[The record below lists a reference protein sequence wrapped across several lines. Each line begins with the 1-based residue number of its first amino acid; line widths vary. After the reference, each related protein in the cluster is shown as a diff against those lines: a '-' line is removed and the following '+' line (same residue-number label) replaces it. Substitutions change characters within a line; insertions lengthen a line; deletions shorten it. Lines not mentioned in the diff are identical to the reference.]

1 MKRGHL
7 IIVSAPS
14 GSGKS
19 TIINEII
26 KDESLRLQFS
36 ISATNRPP
44 RRGEADGVN
53 YYFLSTEQFKAAIE
67 NDELIEYEEVYPGR
81 YYGTLR
87 KEIERICGNGNN
99 AILDIDVK
107 GAVNVMKQFG
117 ADATSIFIKPPSI
130 DALRHRLLS
139 RGTEEVEA
147 INQRVSKYELS
158 FADRF
163 AHVVVNDVLR
173 TAIDEVHAIIK
184 ECIEK

>member
-53 YYFLSTEQFKAAIE
+53 YYFHYFFTISPKKLVKSLQ
-67 NDELIEYEEVYPGR
+67 G
-81 YYGTLR
+81 
-87 KEIERICGNGNN
+87 KEI
-99 AILDIDVK
+99 K
-107 GAVNVMKQFG
+107 F
-117 ADATSIFIKPPSI
+117 S
-130 DALRHRLLS
+130 
-139 RGTEEVEA
+139 
-147 INQRVSKYELS
+147 
-158 FADRF
+158 
-163 AHVVVNDVLR
+163 
-173 TAIDEVHAIIK
+173 
-184 ECIEK
+184 

>member
-67 NDELIEYEEVYPGR
+67 NDELIEYEEVYRHYIDRVNAFNEKYDADIENGDL
-81 YYGTLR
+81 GTLDESTKGKK
-87 KEIERICGNGNN
+87 KEWK
-99 AILDIDVK
+99 LV
-107 GAVNVMKQFG
+107 
-117 ADATSIFIKPPSI
+117 
-130 DALRHRLLS
+130 
-139 RGTEEVEA
+139 
-147 INQRVSKYELS
+147 
-158 FADRF
+158 
-163 AHVVVNDVLR
+163 
-173 TAIDEVHAIIK
+173 
-184 ECIEK
+184 